1 MDVSPQGV
9 QLVPPGLFDEDY
21 EYFYADRLRPERSM
35 LEADRIRRL
44 GGLGPGQSV
53 LDVPCGDGRIA
64 ALLGEAGCR
73 VVGID
78 QNEDLIARAKSR
90 SASGAR
96 FEVGDMRALGWREE
110 FDCVLNWFGS
120 FGYFDTDTNRRVL
133 RGFCEVLR
141 PAGRLIIDQVNPDRL
156 RRDAE
161 RGGGT
166 IVQMV
171 DRGLDLMVDRVSI
184 LDGRSRAE
192 RFMVRDGRVRK
203 IEFSLELVDDEQL
216 ESWLYEVGFETVRL
230 FDQHGAPCTAASRRR
245 VAVAR
250 RSDKSGG
257 DGA

>member
-53 LDVPCGDGRIA
+53 LGVPCGDGRIA
-64 ALLGEAGCR
+64 ALLAEAGCR

-78 QNEDLIARAKSR
+78 QHEDPIARAKSR
-90 SASGAR
+90 SASAAR

-110 FDCVLNWFGS
+110 
-120 FGYFDTDTNRRVL
+120 
-133 RGFCEVLR
+133 
-141 PAGRLIIDQVNPDRL
+141 
-156 RRDAE
+156 
-161 RGGGT
+161 
-166 IVQMV
+166 
-171 DRGLDLMVDRVSI
+171 
-184 LDGRSRAE
+184 
-192 RFMVRDGRVRK
+192 
-203 IEFSLELVDDEQL
+203 
-216 ESWLYEVGFETVRL
+216 

-257 DGA
+257 GGA